1 MAPERQQ
8 MILVQKQQPKSKKD
22 NYKACPD
29 RRRHIVAVTSEL
41 YELPHFNVFLED
53 DYGEMQDHTYTH
65 FNGMKL
71 KDLNLKPFFLP
82 GKKLHAVETTTG
94 RVFNL
99 QQRRFPNCRSN
110 TLIMSLVGKQVPDS
124 DFVHIKAP
132 HSLTAYSSSTS
143 TLASTLTS
151 TLTSTS
157 TSTV

>member
-22 NYKACPD
+22 NYTACVD

-71 KDLNLKPFFLP
+71 KDLHLKPFFLP

-99 QQRRFPNCRSN
+99 QQRRFPNCRSK
-110 TLIMSLVGKQVPDS
+110 TLIMSLVGKQAPDS
-124 DFVHIKAP
+124 DFVSINAP
-132 HSLTAYSSSTS
+132 RSVTATSSASSTS
-143 TLASTLTS
+143 TA
-151 TLTSTS
+151 